1 MRKSII
7 ARGIRVHNLKNINIE
22 IPLRKLIVI
31 TGVSGSGKSSLAFD
45 TLYAEGQRRYV
56 ETFSAYAR
64 QFLERM
70 DKPDVDHIIGIPP
83 AIAIE
88 QKNPVKNRRSTVGTA
103 TEIND
108 YLRLLF
114 ARIGKTYCIKCGEI
128 VQNDTVSQISNYM
141 QSLSNGTRFLITFPI
156 TISKKISDK
165 MQVSALRERGIIR
178 ILADN
183 NIIDISSPPEDF
195 DIRKYNS
202 VAGIVD
208 RLVVGKEIKS
218 RLIDSLETAYRLGS
232 GYLSIFLMA
241 GDETETGRILPNNA
255 QHNTD
260 SKVKTSKDSIT
271 LTPFVK
277 KLVNKNI
284 KAIFID
290 NVKYTELSFSSH
302 FCCNNCNIEYKTPT
316 PHLFSFN
323 NPLGACPKCQGFG
336 HTIEIDMD
344 IIIPDKTKTI
354 NEGAIAPWNT
364 LAYGDLL
371 EELRAAAPRYNI
383 PLDTPFYKLKR
394 SQIKLIKEGT
404 KDFCGINEFFDWLEG
419 KKYKMHVR
427 VFLSRYRSYAICS
440 ECNGTRLNTSAHNVR
455 INQLNISDICKLSIN
470 DAYNL
475 FKEIT
480 LKRFEEE
487 VARLILLEIKKR
499 LGYMVKVG
507 LGYLT
512 LDRMTRTLS
521 GGEAQRVN
529 LTTSLGA
536 SLVNT
541 LYILD
546 EPSVG
551 LHPRDTKRL
560 IDILKQLRDIG
571 NTVVVVEHD
580 REIIKSTDFLIDL
593 GPGAGRNGGN
603 LVYIGNT
610 KNIPSRNSSITGRY
624 LKGNK
629 KIERPLARRKV
640 TGDNIEIVCASENN
654 LKDIDVYFPLKVFV
668 CVTGVSGSGKSTLVH
683 DTLYG
688 ALKRKMGIYHGLIGS
703 HKKIN
708 INGHIDDV
716 IMVDQSPIGRTPRS
730 NPVTYVKVF
739 DFIRRIFA
747 STREARL
754 RNYTPSSFSFN
765 IKGGRCDYCEGCG
778 YIKVDMQFLAD
789 IYVTCDQCHGKR
801 FRKDILAASYKGK
814 NIHEVLEM
822 TVKEAI
828 EFFYTNARHALA
840 SEMNTSSLRYLSHIK
855 NSLQHLEDTGLGYL
869 RLGQPA
875 TTLSGGE
882 AQRLKLATYMAKG
895 KGEEM
900 LFIFDEPTTGLH
912 FDDIRKLLDCFQKLI
927 NNGHSVI
934 VIEHNLDVIKCADHI
949 IDLGPEGGDKG
960 GYVVGYGTPEKI
972 VRLKK
977 SHTGKYLKEYM

>member
-1 MRKSII
+1 MRKSIV

-56 ETFSAYAR
+56 QSFSAYAR
-64 QFLERM
+64 QFLERV
-70 DKPDVDHIIGIPP
+70 DKPDVDHIVGIPP

-114 ARIGKTYCIKCGEI
+114 ARIGKTYCVKCGEI
-128 VQNDTVSQISNYM
+128 VQNDTVSQISNYIL
-141 QSLSNGTRFLITFPI
+141 SLPKDTRFLITFPI
-156 TISKKISDK
+156 TISKKISNK
-165 MQVSALRERGIIR
+165 MQESSLRERGIIR

-183 NIIDISSPPEDF
+183 NIIDISSPPEGF

-218 RLIDSLETAYRLGS
+218 RLIDGLETAYRLGS
-232 GYLSIFLMA
+232 GYLGIFLMT
-241 GDETETGRILPNNA
+241 GDVSETGRILSNKP
-255 QHNTD
+255 QLNTD
-260 SKVKTSKDSIT
+260 SKGKISKEYITS
-271 LTPFVK
+271 TPFVK
-277 KLVNKNI
+277 NLANKKI
-284 KAIFID
+284 KTVLID
-290 NVKYTELSFSSH
+290 NVKYTELPFSSH
-302 FCCNNCNIEYKTPT
+302 FCCNNCNIEYKTQT

-344 IIIPDKTKTI
+344 LVIPDKTKTI

-371 EELRAAAPRYNI
+371 EELQAAAPRHNI
-383 PLDTPFYKLKR
+383 PLNTPLYKLNR
-394 SQIKLIKEGT
+394 NQIKLIKEGT

-427 VFLSRYRSYAICS
+427 VLLSRYRSYAVCS
-440 ECNGTRLNTSAHNVR
+440 ECNGTRLNPSAHNVR
-455 INQLNISDICKLSIN
+455 INQLNISDICKMSI
-470 DAYNL
+470 DDTYNL
-475 FKEIT
+475 FKEIKLT
-480 LKRFEEE
+480 RFEEE

-507 LGYLT
+507 LGYLA

-546 EPSVG
+546 EPSIG

-560 IDILKQLRDIG
+560 INILKQLRDIG

-593 GPGAGRNGGN
+593 GPGAGRNGGDV
-603 LVYIGNT
+603 VYSGNT
-610 KNIPSRNSSITGRY
+610 KNIPSGNSSITGRY

-629 KIERPLARRKV
+629 KIEQPLARRKI
-640 TGDNIEIVCASENN
+640 TGDNIEITCASENN
-654 LKDIDVYFPLKVFV
+654 LKNIDVDFPLKVFV
-668 CVTGVSGSGKSTLVH
+668 CVTGVSGSGKSTLIQ

-703 HKKIN
+703 HKNIN

-739 DFIRRIFA
+739 DFIRKIFA

-765 IKGGRCDYCEGCG
+765 VKGGRCDYCDGCG

-789 IYVTCDQCHGKR
+789 IYVTCEQCHGKR
-801 FRKDILAASYKGK
+801 FRKDILAASYKRK

-822 TVKEAI
+822 TVKEAM
-828 EFFYTNARHALA
+828 EFFSTRPGRALT
-840 SEMNTSSLRYLSHIK
+840 SEMSMSLFRALTHIK
-855 NSLQHLEDTGLGYL
+855 KGLQYLEDTGLGYL

-912 FDDIRKLLDCFQKLI
+912 FDDIRKLLDCFQNLI

-949 IDLGPEGGDKG
+949 IDLGPEGGDEG

-972 VRLKK
+972 VKLKK
-977 SHTGKYLKEYM
+977 SHTGKYLKEYL

>member
-1 MRKSII
+1 MRKSIV

-70 DKPDVDHIIGIPP
+70 DKPDVDHIEGIPP

-128 VQNDTVSQISNYM
+128 VQNDTVSQISNYIQFLPM
-141 QSLSNGTRFLITFPI
+141 HTRFLITFPI
-156 TISKKISDK
+156 MISKKISSK
-165 MQVSALRERGIIR
+165 MQVSVLRERGLIR

-183 NIIDISSPPEDF
+183 NIVDISSPPENF

-208 RLVVGKEIKS
+208 RLMVGKEIKS
-218 RLIDSLETAYRLGS
+218 RLIDGLETAYRLGS
-232 GYLSIFLMA
+232 GYLSIFITVV
-241 GDETETGRILPNNA
+241 DESESGRILSNKL
-255 QHNTD
+255 QLNTD
-260 SKVKTSKDSIT
+260 SRGKISKENIAS
-271 LTPFVK
+271 TPFVK
-277 KLVNKNI
+277 KLANKKI

-290 NVKYTELSFSSH
+290 NVRYTELSFSSH
-302 FCCNNCNIEYKTPT
+302 FCCNNCDIEYKTQT

-344 IIIPDKTKTI
+344 LVIPDKTKTI

-371 EELRAAAPRYNI
+371 EDLQAAAPRHSI
-383 PLDTPFYKLKR
+383 PLDTPFYKLKKN
-394 SQIKLIKEGT
+394 QIRLIKEGT
-404 KDFCGINEFFDWLEG
+404 KDFCGINEFFNWLEG

-427 VFLSRYRSYAICS
+427 VFLSRYRSYAVCS
-440 ECNGTRLNTSAHNVR
+440 ECNGTRLNPSAHNIR
-455 INQLNISDICKLSIN
+455 INQLNISDICKMSIN

-475 FKEIT
+475 FKEIKLT
-480 LKRFEEE
+480 RFEEE

-546 EPSVG
+546 EPSIG

-560 IDILKQLRDIG
+560 INILKQLRDIG

-593 GPGAGRNGGN
+593 GPGAGRNGGDV
-603 LVYIGNT
+603 VYSGNT
-610 KNIPSRNSSITGRY
+610 KNIPSRDSSITGRY

-629 KIERPLARRKV
+629 KIEQPLARRKI
-640 TGDNIEIVCASENN
+640 TGDNIEITCASENN
-654 LKDIDVYFPLKVFV
+654 LKNINVDFPLKVFV
-668 CVTGVSGSGKSTLVH
+668 CVTGVSGSGKSTLVQ

-730 NPVTYVKVF
+730 NPITYVKVF
-739 DFIRRIFA
+739 DYIRKIFA

-765 IKGGRCDYCEGCG
+765 VKGGRCDYCEGCG

-801 FRKDILAASYKGK
+801 FRKDILAVSYKRK

-822 TVKEAI
+822 TVKEAM
-828 EFFYTNARHALA
+828 EFFSTRARHTLN
-840 SEMNTSSLRYLSHIK
+840 SEMSISSFRNLSYIK
-855 NSLQHLEDTGLGYL
+855 KGLQYLEDTGLDYL

-882 AQRLKLATYMAKG
+882 AQRLKLATYTAKG
-895 KGEEM
+895 KGEEI

-949 IDLGPEGGDKG
+949 IDLGPEGGDEG

-972 VRLKK
+972 VQLEK
-977 SHTGKYLKEYM
+977 SHTGNYLKEYL

>member
-1 MRKSII
+1 MKKSII

-56 ETFSAYAR
+56 ESFSAYAR
-64 QFLERM
+64 QFLERV
-70 DKPDVDHIIGIPP
+70 DKPDVDHIEGIPP

-114 ARIGKTYCIKCGEI
+114 ARIGKTYCIKCGKI
-128 VQNDTVSQISNYM
+128 VQSDTVSHISNYI
-141 QSLSNGTRFLITFPI
+141 QSLPKDTRFLITFPI
-156 TISKKISDK
+156 TISKKISNK
-165 MQVSALRERGIIR
+165 MQVSVLRERGIIR

-195 DIRKYNS
+195 DIRKYKS

-218 RLIDSLETAYRLGS
+218 RLIDGLETAYRLGS
-232 GYLSIFLMA
+232 GYLGIYLFM
-241 GDETETGRILPNNA
+241 D
-255 QHNTD
+255 
-260 SKVKTSKDSIT
+260 KTKH
-271 LTPFVK
+271 
-277 KLVNKNI
+277 
-284 KAIFID
+284 
-290 NVKYTELSFSSH
+290 TELSFSSH
-302 FCCNNCNIEYKTPT
+302 FCCNNCNIEYKAQAPN
-316 PHLFSFN
+316 LFSFN

-344 IIIPDKTKTI
+344 LVIPDKTKTI

-364 LAYGDLL
+364 LAYGDML
-371 EELRAAAPRYNI
+371 EELQAAAPGHNI
-383 PLDTPFYKLKR
+383 PLDIPFYKLKR
-394 SQIKLIKEGT
+394 NQIKLIKEGT

-427 VFLSRYRSYAICS
+427 VLLSRYRSYAICS
-440 ECNGTRLNTSAHNVR
+440 ECNGARLNPSAHNVR
-455 INQLNISDICKLSIN
+455 INQLNISDICKMSIN

-475 FKEIT
+475 FKEIKLT
-480 LKRFEEE
+480 RFEEE
-487 VARLILLEIKKR
+487 VAKLILLEIKKR

-546 EPSVG
+546 EPSIG

-560 IDILKQLRDIG
+560 INILQQLKDIG

-593 GPGAGRNGGN
+593 GPGAGRNGGEV
-603 LVYIGNT
+603 VYSGNT
-610 KNIPSRNSSITGRY
+610 KDIPARNSSITGRY

-629 KIERPLARRKV
+629 KIEPPLARRKI
-640 TGDNIEIVCASENN
+640 TGDNISITCASENN
-654 LKDIDVYFPLKVFV
+654 LKNIDVDFPLKAFV
-668 CVTGVSGSGKSTLVH
+668 CVTGVSGSGKSTLVQ

-688 ALKRKMGIYHGLIGS
+688 ALKKKMGIYHGLIGS
-703 HKKIN
+703 HEKIN

-716 IMVDQSPIGRTPRS
+716 ILVDQSPIGRTPRS

-739 DFIRRIFA
+739 DFIRKIFA

-754 RNYTPSSFSFN
+754 HNYTPSSFSFN
-765 IKGGRCDYCEGCG
+765 VKGGRCDYCEGCG

-789 IYVTCDQCHGKR
+789 IYVTCDQCKGKR
-801 FRKDILAASYKGK
+801 FRKDILAANYKRK

-822 TVKEAI
+822 TVKEAM
-828 EFFYTNARHALA
+828 EFFSTRDRRAII
-840 SEMNTSSLRYLSHIK
+840 SEKSMNLLSALSHIRK
-855 NSLQHLEDTGLGYL
+855 GLQYLEDTGLGYL
-869 RLGQPA
+869 TLGQPA

-912 FDDIRKLLDCFQKLI
+912 FDDIRKLLDCFQRLI

-949 IDLGPEGGDKG
+949 IDLGPEGGDEG
-960 GYVVGYGTPEKI
+960 GYVVGYGTPEK
-972 VRLKK
+972 VVKLKK